1 MYASAMTVRKLSKGP
16 SVAATHGGRQKLV
29 SPDSPPETDGQGG
42 DESSRN
48 RTTFFNLL
56 LKLH

>member
-1 MYASAMTVRKLSKGP
+1 
-16 SVAATHGGRQKLV
+16 VAATRGSRQKHV

-48 RTTFFNLL
+48 RPMFLIYCLN
-56 LKLH
+56 

>member
-1 MYASAMTVRKLSKGP
+1 M
-16 SVAATHGGRQKLV
+16 LV
-29 SPDSPPETDGQGG
+29 PPDSPPETDGQRG

-48 RTTFFNLL
+48 RPTFFNLK